1 MNPIDK
7 IVLTLFLIGHVVG
20 DFYLQSSELA
30 INKDESLKKL
40 LKHSAIY
47 LFSMIFV
54 IVPVFSFKLLK
65 LAFIISLAHFI
76 VDSVKFFIKKRVMI
90 DEKLDA
96 LSYSIDQIIHILVII
111 FATVYIYI
119 ISEPIN
125 YVYYIQY
132 ILDRLPVD
140 VSRILSWILVLL
152 IIIRPF
158 SITIKK
164 VLYQYRPMINEGK
177 GGYPNAGALIGMLER
192 CIILLLLSVGQ
203 YSAIGFVLTAKSIAR
218 YNKMADDPKFSEYYL
233 LGTLLSTM
241 LVIVT
246 YLLILR

>member
-1 MNPIDK
+1 MAK
-7 IVLTLFLIGHVVG
+7 IVLTLFLIGHVLG

-30 INKDESLKKL
+30 INKDESFKKL
-40 LKHSAIY
+40 LKHSALY

-54 IVPVFSFKLLK
+54 IIPVFSFKLLK
-65 LAFIISLAHFI
+65 WAFIISIAHFI
-76 VDSVKFFIKKRVMI
+76 VDLVKFFIKKKIMI

-96 LSYSIDQIIHILVII
+96 LAYSIDQIIHIFVII
-111 FATVYIYI
+111 FITVTIYILPEPISYIYC
-119 ISEPIN
+119 
-125 YVYYIQY
+125 IQY
-132 ILDRLPVD
+132 ILDRLPMD
-140 VSRILSWILVLL
+140 VLGILSWILILL

-164 VLYQYRPMINEGK
+164 VLYQYRPMTNEEK

-192 CIILLLLSVGQ
+192 CIILLLLYAGQ

-218 YNKMADDPKFSEYYL
+218 YNKIADDPKFSEYYL
-233 LGTLLSTM
+233 LGTLLSAM

-246 YLLILR
+246 YLLIFR